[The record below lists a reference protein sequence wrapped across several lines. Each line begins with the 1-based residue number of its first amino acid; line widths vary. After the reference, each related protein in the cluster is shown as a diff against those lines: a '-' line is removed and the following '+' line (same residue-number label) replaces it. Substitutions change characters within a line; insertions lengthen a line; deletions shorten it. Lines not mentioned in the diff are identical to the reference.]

1 MIPKKTYEELKEWL
15 EGKKFQKRI
24 DSLAKKHKGKKVL
37 LYGAGILA
45 SVIADNYNLEGLDI
59 IGVADKRFI
68 GGEGTFHNFKEVDVS
83 SIADCKFDV
92 ILLATYN
99 SYDVKAFL
107 KEHVLP
113 ELKKVAIEPFV
124 AKNFKEKFSEFL
136 TKMYNSL

>member
-1 MIPKKTYEELKEWL
+1 MIPQKTYEELKEWL

-24 DSLAKKHKGKKVL
+24 DSLAKKYKGKKVL

-45 SVIADNYNLEGLDI
+45 SVIADNYNLSGLEI

-68 GGEGTFHNFKEVDVS
+68 GGEGAFHNFKEVDVS
-83 SIADCKFDV
+83 SIADCQFDV

-113 ELKKVAIEPFV
+113 ELKQVKIEPFV
-124 AKNFKEKFSEFL
+124 NKNCKEKFSEFL